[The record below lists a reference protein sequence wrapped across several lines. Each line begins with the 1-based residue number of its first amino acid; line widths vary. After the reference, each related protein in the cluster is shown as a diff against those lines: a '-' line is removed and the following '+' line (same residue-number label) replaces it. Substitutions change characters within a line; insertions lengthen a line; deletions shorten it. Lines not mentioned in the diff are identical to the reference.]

1 MCNFGGS
8 CVGCR
13 GSDGVVVVVVLVV
26 VEYWWEWWWH
36 NGGSGGGD
44 NFCNGGSCNSCRS
57 AS

>member
-1 MCNFGGS
+1 M
-8 CVGCR
+8 
-13 GSDGVVVVVVLVV
+13 V

-44 NFCNGGSCNSCRS
+44 NFCNVSSCNSCRS